1 MSVLVVASDHPGA
14 GKTSLALALAE
25 IANRSGR
32 PARAYKPPSTQDDDA
47 DSVTWESPLNPRL
60 QGWPASIS
68 EGGPTADDL
77 AALASELSS
86 GDSAGSLNILEVP
99 SEIGAAGTAR
109 IAEALDANTL
119 LVSQAR
125 RGLRASDLSEW
136 SEALRGRLTGVLVNG
151 VTRYMSTESS
161 ESIAPSFEDAEI
173 DLIGMIPEDRALLSV
188 TVDQIRAGLDGRYA
202 VDEGDVNSP
211 VEHFQVGCM
220 SLDPGELRFGLH
232 ENNAVVVRG
241 DRPDIQMSAL
251 NASVAC
257 LVLTGGVDPIEYI
270 SYEAQE
276 EETPVMVVDSDT
288 LTTMSLLNDVTTS
301 ARMDTAAKVSRFA
314 EAAGYSR
321 GPESS
326 LVSPL
331 ACRGTRL
338 RTGRLRPAI
347 RPWASRSM
355 PLSRCRPGRRSTHRG
370 RCRGRR
376 RSGPLRRFP

>member
-32 PARAYKPPSTQDDDA
+32 PARAYKPFSTQDGDA
-47 DSVTWESPLNPRL
+47 DPAALESLLNSRL
-60 QGWPASIS
+60 DGWPVSTG
-68 EGGPTADDL
+68 EDGPTDDNL
-77 AALASELSS
+77 AALASELSR
-86 GDSAGSLNILEVP
+86 GDNGEALNILEIP
-99 SEIGAAGTAR
+99 SEIGAAGADR
-109 IAEALDANTL
+109 IAEALDANTI

-136 SEALRGRLTGVLVNG
+136 GEALGDRLTGVLING
-151 VTRYMSTESS
+151 ITRYMSTEAS
-161 ESIAPSFEDAEI
+161 EGMAPSFADAEI
-173 DLIGMIPEDRALLSV
+173 DLVGMIPEDRALLSV
-188 TVDQIRAGLDGRYA
+188 TVDQIRAGLEGRYA

-220 SLDPGELRFGLH
+220 SLDPGELRFSLH
-232 ENNAVVVRG
+232 DNNAVVVRG

-257 LVLTGGVDPIEYI
+257 LVLTGGIDPIEYI

-276 EETPVMVVDSDT
+276 EETPVVVVEPDT

-314 EAAGYSR
+314 ELLDAHADLDRVWSV
-321 GPESS
+321 
-326 LVSPL
+326 L
-331 ACRGTRL
+331 
-338 RTGRLRPAI
+338 
-347 RPWASRSM
+347 
-355 PLSRCRPGRRSTHRG
+355 
-370 RCRGRR
+370 
-376 RSGPLRRFP
+376 